1 MSNKLGKK
9 KKEKKPLLVQIIYLG
24 LFLILLTPFIV
35 NNKFYFPF
43 VAPKSLF
50 FMGLTE
56 IVFFLWLFLIWQNP
70 QYRPKITSLL
80 LVLILFII
88 VMSLSSIWGANFSHS
103 FWSKFERMTG
113 LLMWFHLFLFFLV
126 LSSIFNSII
135 DWEKFFIFSIL
146 ISSLISIIALLEL
159 AKVEGFIISPRQGAS
174 LGNTSFLGS
183 YLLFNIFFGLWLI
196 FQKRDW
202 LWKTFFLTIIIA
214 SFLAIFRSQAQAA
227 FLSILGGGG
236 LLFLL
241 WLSFKTKFK
250 KLGKILLVSSSILVL
265 FSLILV
271 FLPGN
276 FIYNYLEKFIKPR
289 YINWEIAWQGFLQ
302 RPLLGWGLE
311 NYPLF
316 FPKLFNPCF
325 FVSEC
330 GKEIWFDRTHNIIF
344 DTLFSLGILGFL
356 SYLGIFIVFFY
367 ILIKKYFKEQLIN
380 FWTFSIF
387 SVIPVA
393 YFIQNLTVFDMVSSL
408 VMFFSVLA
416 FVSFLA
422 GLKEEKI
429 PEIAPFD
436 DSKLSQQGPA
446 AALPPAPPPAP
457 TPPPAPAPGRG
468 KKKLW
473 LPIFIL
479 LTFLFTFSYFIVKPS
494 KSNILMIESL
504 NPQLSSTE
512 RINIYQ
518 KVLQTSPL
526 SKYQIREYFS
536 QRSENTI
543 RTILPQFFS
552 ETNEK
557 RKEEIR
563 KEVEKELDFVINEL
577 EKTQREMP
585 LDYRSVIQLAN
596 LYNLYSSI
604 KPEKTLLAE
613 KYGEK
618 AIFLSPQN
626 QSGYWLL
633 AQSKVYQKKFKEALE
648 LAEKAIKLE
657 PRHFLSHFIAIQITK
672 HLNDPQKTEEL
683 IQKALKINPEW
694 EKELRK
700 IYEQ

>member
-1 MSNKLGKK
+1 MSKKLE
-9 KKEKKPLLVQIIYLG
+9 KKEKRKPFLAEFIYLG
-24 LFLILLTPFIV
+24 LFLTLLTPFIF
-35 NNKFYFPF
+35 NTTFYFPF

-56 IVFFLWLFLIWQNP
+56 IVFFLWLFLIWKNP

-80 LVLILFII
+80 LALILFLI

-113 LLMWFHLFLFFLV
+113 LLMWLHLFVFFLV
-126 LSSIFNSII
+126 LSSVFNSIV
-135 DWEKFFIFSIL
+135 DWKKFFIISVL

-159 AKVEGFIISPRQGAS
+159 AQVKGFIISPRQGAS
-174 LGNTSFLGS
+174 LGNSSFLGS
-183 YLLFNIFFGLWLI
+183 YLLFNVFLAFWLI
-196 FQKRDW
+196 FQKKEW
-202 LWKTFFLTIIIA
+202 LWKISFLAIIIVN
-214 SFLAIFRSQAQAA
+214 FLAIFRSQAQAV
-227 FLSILGGGG
+227 FFSVLGGGG

-241 WLSFKTKFK
+241 WFSFKTRFE
-250 KLGKILLVSSSILVL
+250 KLGRILLISSSVLVL

-276 FIYNYLEKFIKPR
+276 FIYNYLEKIIKPR

-325 FVSEC
+325 FISEC

-344 DTLFSLGILGFL
+344 DTLFSLGIFGLL

-367 ILIKKYFKEQLIN
+367 ILIKKYFKEKLIN
-380 FWTFSIF
+380 FWTFSVF
-387 SVIPVA
+387 SVIPIT
-393 YFIQNLTVFDMVSSL
+393 YFIQNLAVFDMVSSL

-416 FVSFLA
+416 FGNFLA
-422 GLKEEKI
+422 GLKEEKKELFSDDNSGPWQRSST
-429 PEIAPFD
+429 PEQ
-436 DSKLSQQGPA
+436 LSS
-446 AALPPAPPPAP
+446 PAPVL
-457 TPPPAPAPGRG
+457 G

-473 LPIFIL
+473 LSIFIL
-479 LTFLFTFSYFIVKPS
+479 LIFLFAFSYFIIKPL
-494 KSNILMIESL
+494 KSNLLMIKSL
-504 NPQLSSTE
+504 NPRFSPTE

-518 KVLQTSPL
+518 KTLQTSPL
-526 SKYQIREYFS
+526 GKYQIREYFS
-536 QRSENTI
+536 QRSEIII
-543 RTILPQFFS
+543 RTNLPQFFS

-563 KEVEKELDFVINEL
+563 KEIEKELDFVISEL
-577 EKTQREMP
+577 EKTQKEMP
-585 LDYRSVIQLAN
+585 LDYRSAIQLAN

-604 KPEKTLLAE
+604 KPEKIFLAE
-613 KYGEK
+613 EYGEK
-618 AIFLSPQN
+618 TIFLSPQN
-626 QSGYWLL
+626 QNGYWLL
-633 AQSKVYQKKFKEALE
+633 AQSKIYQKKFKEALE

-657 PRHFLSHFIAIQITK
+657 PRHLFSHLIAVRIVKFL
-672 HLNDPQKTEEL
+672 NNPQKAEKL
-683 IQKALKINPEW
+683 IQKAVEINPEW

-700 IYEQ
+700 IYRQEETYEQ